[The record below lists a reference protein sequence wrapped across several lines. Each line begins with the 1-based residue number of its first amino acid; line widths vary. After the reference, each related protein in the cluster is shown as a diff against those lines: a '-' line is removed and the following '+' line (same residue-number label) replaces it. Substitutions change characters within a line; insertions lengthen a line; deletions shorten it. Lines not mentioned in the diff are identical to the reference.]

1 MPTKPRPATPPAVAA
16 APADSAPDARQ
27 RLLAAALAVLRE
39 EGFHALTQT
48 RVAERGGMRQSHL
61 TYYFPR
67 RADLLMAVA
76 EAVAAQVQTSVSAQ
90 AAAPALDVDGLRRV
104 LRAQLA
110 DREMPRLMLSL
121 IAAADEDPR
130 LREWLARFHRGI
142 AGTLRGALAR
152 AGVEPA
158 EDELGLFHAT
168 LLGLRIGG
176 LLTGATTPTLATQLD
191 LALDRLLA
199 SGKPARRVPRS
210 RQ

>member
-1 MPTKPRPATPPAVAA
+1 MSTDVPPDPPHAPRAV
-16 APADSAPDARQ
+16 PQPDARQ
-27 RLLAAALAVLRE
+27 RLLVAALAVLRD

-48 RVAERGGMRQSHL
+48 RVAECAGMRQSHL

-76 EAVAAQVQTSVSAQ
+76 EAVAAQVQASVSAQ
-90 AAAPALDVDGLRRV
+90 TAAPALDVEGLRRV

-130 LREWLARFHRGI
+130 LRDWLTHFHSGI
-142 AGTLRGALAR
+142 AATLRGALAR
-152 AGVEPA
+152 AGVVPA
-158 EDELGLFHAT
+158 EAELALFHAT
-168 LLGLRIGG
+168 LLGLRLGG
-176 LLTGATTPTLATQLD
+176 LLSGAPTPTLAAQLD

-199 SGKPARRVPRS
+199 GSTPARRAS
-210 RQ
+210 RTRR